1 MGCPKSAPTNWGQLD
16 VWLGLRMSQCV
27 KEAES
32 KNLRI
37 SNFATLKALNHLG
50 GCNRYNKQC
59 NLINKGFICVSIAKN
74 FKKVQNLYESSLSIF
89 KENLVVIKS
98 ASNSMPFGMLSG

>member
-16 VWLGLRMSQCV
+16 VWLGLRMSQSV
-27 KEAES
+27 KEAEC
-32 KNLRI
+32 KNPRS
-37 SNFATLKALNHLG
+37 SNFTTLKAFNLLG

-74 FKKVQNLYESSLSIF
+74 FKKVQNLYESSLPIF
-89 KENLVVIKS
+89 KANFVVI
-98 ASNSMPFGMLSG
+98 